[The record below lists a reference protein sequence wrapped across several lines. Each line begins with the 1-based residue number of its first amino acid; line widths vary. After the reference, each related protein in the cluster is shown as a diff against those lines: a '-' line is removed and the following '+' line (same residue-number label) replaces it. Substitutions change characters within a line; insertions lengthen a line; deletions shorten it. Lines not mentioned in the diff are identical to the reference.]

1 VQPIRFGCVLGFA
14 GTAACLSLL
23 AQDLLLRASTDQI
36 MVSAP
41 KLHFLSGKPLERL
54 RNGNAVAFDFH
65 LAVLAEGKESI
76 LRRNFDRFVVSY
88 DIWEEKFSISR
99 MRTTRSSAS
108 RLTADAAEAWCL
120 DNIAVSSSGLPRDK
134 PVWIRLDIR
143 AQENR
148 NPRSLTDDEGISL
161 SSLIEIFSRPG
172 KQEPNQWRLEAGPI
186 RLNDLAKSTG
196 RTGT

>member
-1 VQPIRFGCVLGFA
+1 VQAIRFGCVLAVSGA
-14 GTAACLSLL
+14 VGCLTLL
-23 AQDLLLRASTDQI
+23 AQDLMLRASADQI

-65 LAVLAEGKESI
+65 LAVLGESKQSI
-76 LRRNFDRFVVSY
+76 LRRNFDRFVISY
-88 DIWEEKFSISR
+88 DLWEEKFSISR
-99 MRTTRSSAS
+99 MRTSRSAAS
-108 RLTADAAEAWCL
+108 RLSADAAETWCL
-120 DNIAVSSSGLPRDK
+120 DNIAVSSSGLPRDT

-148 NPRSLTDDEGISL
+148 DSRPLADDEGISL

-172 KQEPNQWRLEAGPI
+172 KQEPNHWRLEAGPV
-186 RLNDLAKSTG
+186 RLADVQKAAG